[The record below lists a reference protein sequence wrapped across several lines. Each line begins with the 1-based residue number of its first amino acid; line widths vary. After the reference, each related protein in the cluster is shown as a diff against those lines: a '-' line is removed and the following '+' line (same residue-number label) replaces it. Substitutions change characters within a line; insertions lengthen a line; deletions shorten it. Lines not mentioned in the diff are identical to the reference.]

1 MTVSQRIVALLT
13 FVTIGGMLLYVAFQD
28 SISTGIS
35 LKEGG
40 PWGFIS
46 KLDVRKLLDDVRTYI
61 GLLST
66 GFGIFMFLGK
76 RGKNL
81 R

>member
-13 FVTIGGMLLYVAFQD
+13 FVIIGVMLLYVAIQD
-28 SISTGIS
+28 SIGIVISIDEVS
-35 LKEGG
+35 L
-40 PWGFIS
+40 WDYIS
-46 KLDVRKLLDDVRTYI
+46 KLDVRKLLDDTRTYI

-76 RGKNL
+76 RGK